1 MNIEEKRLYIYNN
14 VNFIQNSK
22 LILNFIKENSIE
34 YSKNKNGIYFNLS
47 CLNDDLIDNFYDY
60 IFLAKDNEL
69 NQIEYNKLYKNY
81 TNYLIINTNKNIP
94 GEIKYDKIK
103 LNKIQK
109 DILNTLN

>member
-14 VNFIQNSK
+14 VNNIKNSR
-22 LILNFIKENSIE
+22 LIFNFIKEKNID

-47 CLNDDLIDNFYDY
+47 CLSDNLIDDFYDY

-69 NQIEYNKLYKNY
+69 DQENHNKLYENY
-81 TNYLIINTNKNIP
+81 TNFLNKKKEYFS
-94 GEIKYDKIK
+94 GEKIYNKIK

-109 DILNTLN
+109 EILNTLN